1 MHKKGEMPKWS
12 TSAHGR
18 FRGRSVMGNDYC
30 IRFPLEKIT
39 MMKRG
44 ELWSHSSKFMKSEK
58 KILKDFVN
66 DESDK
71 ELQKTD
77 KEGIEKEGAQVTMNV
92 GADAAKDVS
101 ENVAKKD
108 GKEVGT
114 VEKVLV
120 KEENA

>member
-1 MHKKGEMPKWS
+1 MELNASTKVIKVKIDDDLILGEKI
-12 TSAHGR
+12 
-18 FRGRSVMGNDYC
+18 Y